1 MPTTLIG
8 TGDSVIYDSGVPMD
22 SETVSSSVGAVEI
35 QVGLTMNLSGFL
47 IFLEL
52 LDIMVKIGFG
62 LNVGVFYMVVTLPA
76 TPEYCE
82 LLKSKVTLLDLAYC

>member
-1 MPTTLIG
+1 
-8 TGDSVIYDSGVPMD
+8 MD

-62 LNVGVFYMVVTLPA
+62 LNVGVF
-76 TPEYCE
+76 
-82 LLKSKVTLLDLAYC
+82 